1 MCSSSAN
8 TLHINITKNASMKTI
23 VALFCV
29 LYFVCCG
36 VTANEMSESC
46 LKQMDLSIA
55 DLPSLVHDN
64 SPEIVRKRGCLEA
77 CMMQKMGLMDGNVIN
92 TQKIDELL
100 DSIFP
105 DGESKEVVH
114 NSVHQCAKDA
124 ADDDQCLVAQ
134 NFAQCG
140 LEHLKLTAR
149 QLLSTIA

>member
-1 MCSSSAN
+1 
-8 TLHINITKNASMKTI
+8 
-23 VALFCV
+23 
-29 LYFVCCG
+29 
-36 VTANEMSESC
+36 
-46 LKQMDLSIA
+46 
-55 DLPSLVHDN
+55 
-64 SPEIVRKRGCLEA
+64 
-77 CMMQKMGLMDGNVIN
+77 MDGNVIN

-105 DGESKEVVH
+105 DGENKEIVH
-114 NSVHQCAKDA
+114 NNVHQCAKDGTLIGQMITWLFTPVPVVSHVSILSYLA